1 MEVLICQF
9 SIDGVVKQGM
19 SGNRQFQTTALKK
32 KKVVKVR
39 TRYAI
44 TFDGNVTETTW
55 GKGAME
61 DNIFSAPLS
70 PNASNGY
77 INSIK
82 ISPRED
88 KLVLGRKN
96 RE

>member
-1 MEVLICQF
+1 
-9 SIDGVVKQGM
+9 M

-32 KKVVKVR
+32 GQVVKVR

-44 TFDGNVTETTW
+44 TFDGNVTETAWEKVLWKT
-55 GKGAME
+55 
-61 DNIFSAPLS
+61 ISFLPLS

-82 ISPRED
+82 ISQQ
-88 KLVLGRKN
+88 KISWFWYCRKN